1 MITYEV
7 AVYPDGTKK
16 WYLNDTLHREDG
28 PAIEFN
34 DGTKKWFLNGELHR
48 EDGPAIE
55 WGGGIMSWFLK
66 GKHQRDGS
74 KHWYLNGKPL
84 THEEFNTAMNP
95 VARRRCR
102 KCHVVTFVLV
112 AITFIIIVQTRGWV

>member
-7 AVYPDGTKK
+7 SVYPDGDKYWSLKGKLHREDGPAIEYGDGTKK

-48 EDGPAIE
+48 ENGPAIE
-55 WGGGIMSWFLK
+55 WGDGFWAAAFRVLK
-66 GKHQRDGS
+66 GNRHCDGS
-74 KHWYLNGKPL
+74 KHWYLNGNPL
-84 THEEFNTAMNP
+84 TKQEFNTAMNP
-95 VARRRCR
+95 CV
-102 KCHVVTFVLV
+102 
-112 AITFIIIVQTRGWV
+112 